1 MNTEENKEASGP
13 GRFLAMPTMKLTI
26 EIVGY
31 ASSSV
36 TLPDDVAAWIIE
48 VSDMAH
54 TVPAALCASIV
65 GDVSCDD
72 RLAHEGDPVVL
83 Q

>member
-13 GRFLAMPTMKLTI
+13 ERFLAMPAVRLTI

-31 ASSSV
+31 ASSTV
-36 TLPDDVAAWIIE
+36 TLPDDVAAWVIE

-54 TVPAALCASIV
+54 AVPAALCASIV
-65 GDVSCDD
+65 GDVSRDD
-72 RLAHEGDPVVL
+72 REMHHEPQVL